1 MAEIVKRGDTYKIVV
16 NNGRDPET
24 GKKIR
29 EITTFR
35 PTAKTPKAIE
45 KEVEA
50 FAEDF
55 ERRVK
60 AKEIYSGD
68 KITFAQFVETWREN
82 FLCQKSERAQV
93 EYYKEIEK
101 RFLPSLRYM
110 KLSHIKAQHID
121 AVINE
126 MKRSGYAAKT
136 IRYTFTAINSVMKYA
151 YKKGMINE
159 NPCDRCDDLPKVVHD
174 NELHYFTV
182 DQAKRF
188 LSALDLEYEWIN
200 KAHIRH
206 FKNGKSFEVK
216 AYSEFFPVPF
226 QFKVFFYIAIFGGF
240 RKAEIL
246 ALTWDDINYE
256 KQSISINKAIAKGL
270 QGEIVKDPKTA
281 AGIRE
286 ITLPAECFELLRQW
300 ENEQRELSLKLGTAW
315 TGYRGKDFG
324 NNFIFIDMTS
334 GRRMCLDTPYH
345 KFKEIIEAYNT
356 QKATSEEEKLPDIR
370 LHDLRH
376 TSATLLLANNTD
388 IETVSKRLGHSK
400 ASVTLDVYGHA
411 MKEMDEKAAKTLEH
425 LFA

>member
-1 MAEIVKRGDTYKIVV
+1 MAQIKKRGESYQIIVFLGRDSNQKAIFERTTYK
-16 NNGRDPET
+16 
-24 GKKIR
+24 
-29 EITTFR
+29 

-45 KEVEA
+45 KEVKA
-50 FAEDF
+50 FADDF

-60 AKEIYSGD
+60 DGENFSGD
-68 KITFAQFVETWREN
+68 RITFSQFVETWKEN

-101 RFLPSLRYM
+101 RFLPSLGHI
-110 KLSHIKAQHID
+110 KLSKIKAQHID
-121 AVINE
+121 AVIND
-126 MKRSGYAAKT
+126 MKKAGYAAKT

-151 YKKGMINE
+151 YKKGMIDE

-188 LSALDLEYEWIN
+188 LAALDLQYEEQN
-200 KAHIRH
+200 KAHKRH
-206 FKNGKSFEVK
+206 LQDGKTIDIS
-216 AYSEFFPVPF
+216 AYTELHSIPF
-226 QFKVFFYIAIFGGF
+226 QYKIFFYIAIFGGF
-240 RKAEIL
+240 RKSEIL

-256 KQSISINKAIAKGL
+256 KHSISINKAIAKGL

-281 AGIRE
+281 AGVRE

-300 ENEQRELSLKLGTAW
+300 EKEQRELSLKLGTAW
-315 TGYRGKDFG
+315 TAYRGNDFG
-324 NNFIFIDMTS
+324 KNFIFIDMTS

-345 KFKEIIEAYNT
+345 KFKEIIQSYNS
-356 QKATSEEEKLPDIR
+356 QKARSEEEKLPDIR